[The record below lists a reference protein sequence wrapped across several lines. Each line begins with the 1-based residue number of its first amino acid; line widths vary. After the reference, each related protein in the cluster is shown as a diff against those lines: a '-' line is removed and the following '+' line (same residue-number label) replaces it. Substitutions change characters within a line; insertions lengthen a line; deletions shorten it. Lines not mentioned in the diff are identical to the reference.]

1 MQTILQDLRYG
12 ARTLLKQPGFTL
24 VAVITLALGI
34 GLNAA
39 LFSVV
44 NAIILRSLPY
54 QEPDRLVQLWQHDM
68 RKGVAETPV
77 SNADFLAWRA
87 QARSFASLT
96 AHNVRI
102 VALSTKDG
110 AVEVPGV
117 FVAGNFFATLGATP
131 QWGRTFAPEEEHP
144 IQSREI
150 QSSVVI
156 VSHQFWQS
164 RLGGRADVIGQTIT
178 LDERPQ
184 TIIGV
189 LRPDYRHPEVFSDRA
204 AEIFLPLPLRADDHR
219 QALRVIGR
227 LQPGVTPEQAQ
238 AEMTTIARQLEL
250 ALPESNA
257 DWGAYV
263 VPLAEQHSSKVR
275 RTLFLLQGAVGFV
288 LLIACVNL
296 ANLLLARVTARE
308 KELAIR
314 AALGAGRLRL
324 IRLFLAESLWL
335 ALLGG
340 LGGLP
345 LALGVVDLL
354 PAIAPRELTNLGEV
368 HIDGQVLG
376 FTLLLSLLTMFFF
389 GLAPVWQIS
398 RTSLNEVL
406 KDTPSAPRG
415 KGLRSLLVVAE
426 VALTMVLLT
435 GAGLMLR
442 SLLHLR
448 NVPLGFDE
456 ENLLLIDASQPRSL
470 PDRKLESVYQQL
482 IAQIESLPGVQSAAL
497 TSSVPLSR
505 YHLSPRT
512 DFTVEGQPAPPPN
525 KAPVIGLRFIS
536 PNYFRTM
543 SIPLVAGRSF
553 TEADSST
560 APRVAIVNEA
570 FARRYLTGLA
580 PLGQKLLRGD
590 TPEEI
595 VGVVSDFKYLGLQTE
610 AEPEIYIPYAQN
622 WWRAIS
628 LVVRTRVQPESLTAA
643 VQRAVWQVEKETV
656 LSRTMTMNDVLFDVT
671 ARPRFILLM
680 LSVFALVALL
690 LTGVG
695 VYGVLAYTVA
705 QNTREIGIRMALG
718 AETGDVLKLV
728 LGQGMILVLLGVG
741 IGSASA
747 LALTRLLKTLL
758 YGVSATDPLTFA
770 MISVLLIAVA
780 LLACYIPARRA
791 TKVDPMIALKCE

>member
-1 MQTILQDLRYG
+1 MQILLQDLRYG
-12 ARTLLKQPGFTL
+12 ARMLLKQPGFTL

-39 LFSVV
+39 LFSLV
-44 NAIILRSLPY
+44 NAIILRPLPY
-54 QEPDRLVQLWQHDM
+54 PESDRLVQLWQRDI

-77 SNADFLAWRA
+77 SNADFLAWRE

-96 AHNVRI
+96 AHNVRM
-102 VALSTKDG
+102 VALSTNDG

-131 QWGRTFAPEEEHP
+131 QLGRTFAPEEEQP
-144 IQSREI
+144 VQSSDI
-150 QSSVVI
+150 QSSVVL

-164 RLGGRADVIGQTIT
+164 RLGARADVIGQTIT
-178 LDERPQ
+178 LDGRSQ

-189 LRPDYRHPEVFSDRA
+189 LRPDYRHPEVFFDRV

-219 QALRVIGR
+219 HALRVIGR
-227 LQPGVTPEQAQ
+227 LQPGVTPEQAK
-238 AEMTTIARQLEL
+238 AEMTMIARQLEL
-250 ALPESNA
+250 ARPESNA

-263 VPLAEQHSSKVR
+263 APLADQRSSKVR
-275 RTLFLLQGAVGFV
+275 RTLLLLQGAVGFV

-314 AALGAGRLRL
+314 AALGASRPRL
-324 IRLFLAESLWL
+324 IRLFLTESLWL

-354 PAIAPRELTNLGEV
+354 PAFAPRELTNLGEV

-389 GLAPVWQIS
+389 GLAPAWPIS

-415 KGLRSLLVVAE
+415 KGLLGTLVIAE
-426 VALTMVLLT
+426 VALTTVLLT

-442 SLLHLR
+442 SLLHMR

-456 ENLLLIDASQPRSL
+456 ENLLIIDASLPRSL
-470 PDRKLESVYQQL
+470 TDQKLESVYQLL

-512 DFTVEGQPAPPPN
+512 EFTIEGQPAPPQN
-525 KAPVIGLRFIS
+525 KPVIGLRFIS
-536 PNYFRTM
+536 PTYFRTM
-543 SIPLVAGRSF
+543 NIPLVAGRSF
-553 TEADSST
+553 TEADNSA
-560 APRVAIVNEA
+560 APRVAMVNEA
-570 FARRYLTGLA
+570 FARRHLNGFA
-580 PLGQKLLRGD
+580 PPGQKLLRGV

-595 VGVVSDFKYLGLQTE
+595 VGVVSDFKYEGLQTE

-622 WWRAIS
+622 RWGAIS
-628 LVVRTRVQPESLTAA
+628 VVARTRVQPEGIFAA
-643 VQRAVWQVEKETV
+643 TQRAIWQVEKDTV
-656 LSRTMTMNDVLFDVT
+656 LSRVMTMNDHLSDVT

-705 QNTREIGIRMALG
+705 QNTREFGIRMALG

-728 LGQGMILVLLGVG
+728 LGQGMFLVLLGVAAG
-741 IGSASA
+741 LAGA

-758 YGVSATDPLTFA
+758 FGVSATDPLTFA
-770 MISVLLIAVA
+770 MIALLLIAVS